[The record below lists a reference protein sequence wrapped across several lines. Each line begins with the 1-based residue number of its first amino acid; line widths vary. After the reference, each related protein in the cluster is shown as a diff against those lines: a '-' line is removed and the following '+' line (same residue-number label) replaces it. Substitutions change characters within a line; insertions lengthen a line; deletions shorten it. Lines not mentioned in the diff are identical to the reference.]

1 MSFCLSNVS
10 EFWFIPSQIIPH
22 HHLYGILI
30 LKSTYFSQ
38 GGKRENLQIIG
49 DKPIYIYIIYKGIN
63 QNSSSLQEINTY
75 YFYYK
80 LKQLTYT
87 R

>member
-10 EFWFIPSQIIPH
+10 EFWFIPSHIILH

-49 DKPIYIYIIYKGIN
+49 DKPIYIYYIQRDKPKLVIIARDKH
-63 QNSSSLQEINTY
+63 LL
-75 YFYYK
+75 F
-80 LKQLTYT
+80 LL
-87 R
+87 